1 MLYVSSLPGA
11 NHREDGVFPPIYI
24 SLTGALVIWKQETS
38 EIKIQGTLFRVVI
51 SEDEGCVV
59 GVDAGRLK

>member
-1 MLYVSSLPGA
+1 MLYISSLPGA
-11 NHREDGVFPPIYI
+11 NHREDGVFLPIHI

-38 EIKIQGTLFRVVI
+38 EIKIQGTLVRVI
-51 SEDEGCVV
+51 IGEDEDCVV